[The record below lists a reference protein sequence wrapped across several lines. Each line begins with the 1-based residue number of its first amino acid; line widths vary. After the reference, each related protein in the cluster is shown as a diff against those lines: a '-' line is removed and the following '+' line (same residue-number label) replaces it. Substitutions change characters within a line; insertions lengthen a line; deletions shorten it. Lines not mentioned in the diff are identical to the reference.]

1 MNKNANTY
9 WVERTAQS
17 RKCIAEIYVSGGQF
31 SYMKKTC
38 VGRIFAKH
46 LSPDELVKFL
56 HSIENAVMQINKSID
71 AEDKAAK

>member
-1 MNKNANTY
+1 MNKNAKTY
-9 WVERTAQS
+9 WIERTVQS

-46 LSPDELVKFL
+46 LAQDELVKFL
-56 HSIENAVMQINKSID
+56 HSIENAVMQMNKSTD
-71 AEDKAAK
+71 GESKHPK

>member
-1 MNKNANTY
+1 MNKNTKTY

-17 RKCIAEIYVSGGQF
+17 RKCVAEIYVSGGQF
-31 SYMKKTC
+31 SYMEKTC

-56 HSIENAVMQINKSID
+56 HSIENAVMAMNKSAD
-71 AEDKAAK
+71 SDDKTLK